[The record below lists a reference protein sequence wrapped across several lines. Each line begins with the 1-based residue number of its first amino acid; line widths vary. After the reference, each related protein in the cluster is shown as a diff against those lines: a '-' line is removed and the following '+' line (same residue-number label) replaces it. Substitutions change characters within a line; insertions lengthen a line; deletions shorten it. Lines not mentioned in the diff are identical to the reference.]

1 MDLKDL
7 SIASVVVGF
16 FILFSLLF
24 NGGLDDSLLNSLAV
38 LSGITFM
45 LAGTTYLLSEK
56 KLPTFIL
63 LIVTGLAYPFI
74 IPHRFSPSFNDWA
87 GFEFDVAFM
96 LLVAY
101 MLLKFKP
108 DKFFS

>member
-7 SIASVVVGF
+7 SIVSVVVGF

-56 KLPTFIL
+56 NYRHLFC
-63 LIVTGLAYPFI
+63 
-74 IPHRFSPSFNDWA
+74 
-87 GFEFDVAFM
+87 
-96 LLVAY
+96 
-101 MLLKFKP
+101 
-108 DKFFS
+108 